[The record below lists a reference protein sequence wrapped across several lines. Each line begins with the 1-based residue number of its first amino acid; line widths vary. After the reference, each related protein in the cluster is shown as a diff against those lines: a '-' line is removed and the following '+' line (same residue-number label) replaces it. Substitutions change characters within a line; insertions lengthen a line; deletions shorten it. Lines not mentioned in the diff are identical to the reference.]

1 MGERPR
7 GLWAH
12 TDFLKFWA
20 GQSLSL
26 LGSTVSAL
34 ALPLTAVLVLGAT
47 PAQMGILTALGALPA
62 VLLGLFAGVW
72 VDRSR
77 RRRLMIAADLLRA
90 VLLFTIPLAALVGV
104 LRIEHL
110 YLAIP
115 LVASGTLFFNV
126 ANSAYFPALVGREH
140 LVDANRKLSLSGS
153 LAEILGPG
161 LAGALVQIVTAPIA
175 IAVDAISYVVSA
187 LFLAWM
193 NTPEAVSRPPA
204 ARSSLRRELAEGLKL
219 IVDHSLLR
227 AIAGSLCTVNL
238 FNAVF
243 EAVALVY
250 LTRDLALDPG
260 LLGLIFAS
268 GSLGFLCGSLLQGVV
283 DRRIGLGPTIVGG
296 LLLVGIS
303 DLLIPL
309 LDRSVAR
316 WTIVAVLVG
325 AQFCF
330 GLGLTFFNIGQVSV
344 RQSATPDHVLG
355 RVSASLQ
362 FLVAAV
368 IPLGG
373 ILGGVIG
380 QTLGSRVTLG
390 LAAVGEIMAVIWL
403 FRSPVPLLRGRSA
416 LPGQ

>member
-1 MGERPR
+1 MLLERCSAGRVIHGMRMLWFGAPLIVAPDSRIQTMRWRAMFMGERPR

-34 ALPLTAVLVLGAT
+34 ALPLTAVLVLEAT

-126 ANSAYFPALVGREH
+126 ANSAYFPALV
-140 LVDANRKLSLSGS
+140 
-153 LAEILGPG
+153 
-161 LAGALVQIVTAPIA
+161 
-175 IAVDAISYVVSA
+175 AISYVVSA

-303 DLLIPL
+303 
-309 LDRSVAR
+309 V
-316 WTIVAVLVG
+316 
-325 AQFCF
+325 
-330 GLGLTFFNIGQVSV
+330 
-344 RQSATPDHVLG
+344 
-355 RVSASLQ
+355 
-362 FLVAAV
+362 
-368 IPLGG
+368 
-373 ILGGVIG
+373 
-380 QTLGSRVTLG
+380 
-390 LAAVGEIMAVIWL
+390 
-403 FRSPVPLLRGRSA
+403 
-416 LPGQ
+416 